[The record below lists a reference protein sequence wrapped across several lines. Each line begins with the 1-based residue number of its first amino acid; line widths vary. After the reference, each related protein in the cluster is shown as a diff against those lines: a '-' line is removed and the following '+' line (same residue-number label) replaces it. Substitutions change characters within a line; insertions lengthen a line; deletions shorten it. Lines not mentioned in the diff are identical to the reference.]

1 MSLLQFNA
9 TTLVLGDMEPL
20 HIALILALIISV
32 IIHEMAHG
40 YAANW
45 LGDPTA
51 RLAGRLSANP
61 LVHLDPLMSVILPG
75 LLIVSGSPILFGA
88 AKPVPY
94 NPYNFTNQKWGE
106 AMVAA
111 AGPLANL
118 VIALVFAGLIRFADL
133 LHLSDT
139 FLQLSFSI
147 IMLNILLALF
157 NLVPIPPLD
166 GSKILPRLL
175 PRTLA
180 MKYEDFRRVMEKNV
194 GLAFMVVILVFV
206 FVLAGPIYSFTK
218 FLAYFLSGV

>member
-1 MSLLQFNA
+1 
-9 TTLVLGDMEPL
+9 MEPIY
-20 HIALILALIISV
+20 IALIVALIISV

-75 LLIVSGSPILFGA
+75 LLVLSGSPILFGA

-106 AMVAA
+106 AIVAA

-118 VIALVFAGLIRFADL
+118 AIALIFAMLIRSAEI
-133 LHLSDT
+133 LSLSTT
-139 FLQLSFSI
+139 FVELSFSI
-147 IMLNILLALF
+147 VILNIFLAFF

-175 PRTLA
+175 PTGLA
-180 MKYEDFRRVMEKNV
+180 IRYENFRRFMEQNV
-194 GLAFMVVILVFV
+194 GMSFMIVILVFV
-206 FVLAGPIYSFTK
+206 FVLAGPIYNLTIG
-218 FLAYFLSGV
+218 LATLLIG